1 MIDNFFKDIE
11 EYKHTEY
18 MILKSN
24 TCRSLKSINDVLRE
38 DLKKG
43 MKKEEKKEEKKV
55 VKKVVKKE
63 YTY

>member
-1 MIDNFFKDIE
+1 MIDNFFKDME
-11 EYKHTEY
+11 EYKHTGY

-38 DLKKG
+38 DIQKYQGK
-43 MKKEEKKEEKKV
+43 KKEERNV
-55 VKKVVKKE
+55 VKNVGKNVKQ

>member
-24 TCRSLKSINDVLRE
+24 TCKSLKSINDVLRE
-38 DLKKG
+38 DILKYQGK
-43 MKKEEKKEEKKV
+43 KKEERKV
-55 VKKVVKKE
+55 VKNVGKNVKQ

>member
-18 MILKSN
+18 MILISN
-24 TCRSLKSINDVLRE
+24 TCRSLKSINDVLCE
-38 DLKKG
+38 DILKYQGK
-43 MKKEEKKEEKKV
+43 KKEERKV
-55 VKKVVKKE
+55 VKNVKQ